1 MSLLDE
7 GMNVGVGVIEQEN
20 VVEREEGPGKGS
32 RVQGWSDK

>member
-20 VVEREEGPGKGS
+20 VVEREEGTGEGK
-32 RVQGWSDK
+32 QGAGLV